1 MATNMGFFN
10 ELLDKAIQVKTAN
23 SHDWPDYAATYNLRL
38 PYTPLAVV
46 LPATAEQV
54 SDAVASA
61 ARHGLQVQ
69 ARCGGHSYTSFS
81 HGGRD
86 GAVVVDLRRLQDVEV
101 CHEHEDEGLG
111 AVARVGG
118 GVRLGNLALRLF
130 NQGDRALPHGTCP
143 SVGIGGHFTHGGYGH
158 CSRAWG
164 LAMDQILGLDVVL
177 ADGRLVH
184 ADEDENADLFYA
196 MRGAAESFGIVVNFY
211 LETQPA
217 PTQVVRWTFEF
228 GDLIGDVG
236 VQGAVSAMLKLQE
249 LMQDGAVVDRYLS
262 FGVNLGKQRFGL
274 SGVYLGAYERFADKI
289 RPALLGCFPKAPEG
303 GGQCG
308 VLEWLESLES
318 QSGGEPLATGLAYKG
333 HSNFFAK
340 SVTVP
345 EPGLSA
351 AALTSYFE
359 HIAAIS
365 APKAHAEKQEG
376 MKKEKTKKKDDDQH
390 EEEEVGWFIII
401 DLYGG
406 ADSQINKVPRHGDA
420 AYPHR
425 SCLWVAQH
433 YAFFDE
439 KKQFPTAG
447 LAFVQGLNEAMVRH
461 MDGRCAAYIN
471 YTDSSLS
478 REQAHALYYGDEV
491 MCRLRAIKKKVDPEN
506 IFAHPQSIL

>member
-1 MATNMGFFN
+1 MEFVN
-10 ELLDKAIQVKTAN
+10 ELLEQAIQAKTAN
-23 SHDWPDYAATYNLRL
+23 SHDWQDYAATYNIRL

-46 LPATAEQV
+46 LPETAEQV
-54 SDAVASA
+54 AAAVASA

-86 GAVVVDLRRLQDVEV
+86 GAVVIDLRRLQDVEI
-101 CHEHEDEGLG
+101 CYEHGHESLG
-111 AVARVGG
+111 AIARVGG

-130 NQGDRALPHGTCP
+130 NQGERALAHGTCP

-177 ADGRLVH
+177 ADGRLVY
-184 ADEDENADLFYA
+184 ADADENADLFYA
-196 MRGAAESFGIVVNFY
+196 MRGAADSFGIVVNFY

-217 PTQVVRWTFEF
+217 PKQVVRWTFEF
-228 GDLIGDVG
+228 GDLIDDVG

-262 FGVNLGKQRFGL
+262 FGVNLGKRRFGL
-274 SGVYLGAYERFADKI
+274 SGVYLGAHKTFAEKI
-289 RPALLGCFPKAPEG
+289 RPALLQCFPKMPEG
-303 GGQCG
+303 GSQCKL
-308 VLEWLESLES
+308 LEWLENLES
-318 QSGGEPLATGLAYKG
+318 QSGGDPLATGLTYKG

-351 AALTSYFE
+351 AALTSYFQ
-359 HIAAIS
+359 HIESIS
-365 APKAHAEKQEG
+365 APKTHAEKEG
-376 MKKEKTKKKDDDQH
+376 DGKED

-406 ADSQINKVPRHGDA
+406 ADSQINRIPRHGDA

-425 SCLWVAQH
+425 SSLWVAQH
-433 YAFFDE
+433 YAFFHE
-439 KKQFPTAG
+439 NKQFPKSG
-447 LAFVQGLNEAMVRH
+447 LVFVEGLNEAMTRH

-491 MCRLRAIKKKVDPEN
+491 LRRLRAIKRKMDPGN
-506 IFAHPQSIL
+506 VFAHPQSIL

>member
-1 MATNMGFFN
+1 MATNNAFFN
-10 ELLDKAIQVKTAN
+10 ELLEKAIQVKTAN
-23 SHDWPDYAATYNLRL
+23 SHDWKDYAATYNIRL

-46 LPATAEQV
+46 LPKTAEEV
-54 SDAVASA
+54 SAAVASA

-86 GAVVVDLRRLQDVEV
+86 GAVIIDLRHLQDAEV

-111 AVARVGG
+111 AIARVGG

-130 NQGDRALPHGTCP
+130 NQGDRALSHGTCP

-164 LAMDQILGLDVVL
+164 LAMDQILSLDVVL
-177 ADGRLVH
+177 ADGRLVY
-184 ADEDENADLFYA
+184 ADKGENQDLFYA

-217 PTQVVRWTFEF
+217 PKQVVRWTFEF
-228 GDLIGDVG
+228 GDLIGGDAG
-236 VQGAVSAMLKLQE
+236 VQGAVDAMLKLQE
-249 LMQDGAVVDRYLS
+249 LMQDGALVDRYLS
-262 FGVNLGKQRFGL
+262 FGVHLGKRRFGL
-274 SGVYLGAYERFADKI
+274 SGVYLGPHETFEKKI
-289 RPALLGCFPKAPEG
+289 GPALLGCFPKVPEN
-303 GGQCG
+303 GGQCEL
-308 VLEWLESLES
+308 LEWLENLES

-333 HSNFFAK
+333 RSNFFAK

-351 AALTSYFE
+351 AEWASYFE
-359 HIAAIS
+359 HLESIS
-365 APKAHAEKQEG
+365 APKKKGDGKEEEEEK
-376 MKKEKTKKKDDDQH
+376 
-390 EEEEVGWFIII
+390 EEVGWFIII

-406 ADSQINKVPRHGDA
+406 ADSQINKASRHGDA

-439 KKQFPTAG
+439 NKQFPKEG
-447 LAFVQGLNEAMVRH
+447 LAFVEGLNEAMTRQ

-491 MCRLRAIKKKVDPEN
+491 LCRLRAIKEKVDPGN
-506 IFAHPQSIL
+506 VFAHPQSIL

>member
-1 MATNMGFFN
+1 MATNNAFVK
-10 ELLDKAIQVKTAN
+10 ELTENIIEVKTA
-23 SHDWPDYAATYNLRL
+23 S
-38 PYTPLAVV
+38 VV
-46 LPATAEQV
+46 LPKTAEQV
-54 SDAVASA
+54 SAAVASA

-86 GAVVVDLRRLQDVEV
+86 GAVVVDLRHLQDVAV
-101 CHEHEDEGLG
+101 CREHEDEGFG
-111 AVARVGG
+111 CTVARVGG

-130 NQGDRALPHGTCP
+130 NQGDRALSHGTCP

-164 LAMDQILGLDVVL
+164 LAMDQIVGMDVVL

-184 ADEDENADLFYA
+184 ADESENADLFYT

-211 LETQPA
+211 LETRQA
-217 PTQVVRWTFEF
+217 PKKVVRWTFEF

-236 VQGAVSAMLKLQE
+236 VQGAVAAMLKLQE

-262 FGVNLGKQRFGL
+262 FGVNLGKRRFGL
-274 SGVYLGAYERFADKI
+274 SGVYLGPQETFTERI
-289 RPALLGCFPKAPEG
+289 RPALLRCFPKVPEG
-303 GGQCG
+303 GGEFG
-308 VLEWLESLES
+308 VLEWLENLES
-318 QSGGEPLATGLAYKG
+318 QSGGDSLATPLAYKG
-333 HSNFFAK
+333 RSNFFAK
-340 SVTVP
+340 SVMVP

-359 HIAAIS
+359 HIASIS
-365 APKAHAEKQEG
+365 APKTQAEKQEDG
-376 MKKEKTKKKDDDQH
+376 KKEEKEDGQQQQ
-390 EEEEVGWFIII
+390 EEEEQEVGWFIII

-406 ADSQINKVPRHGDA
+406 ADSQINKPSRHGEA

-439 KKQFPTAG
+439 KKPFPASG
-447 LAFVQGLNEAMVRH
+447 LAFVEGLNEAMVRH

-491 MCRLRAIKKKVDPEN
+491 LSRLRAIKGRVDPGN
-506 IFAHPQSIL
+506 VFAHPQSIL